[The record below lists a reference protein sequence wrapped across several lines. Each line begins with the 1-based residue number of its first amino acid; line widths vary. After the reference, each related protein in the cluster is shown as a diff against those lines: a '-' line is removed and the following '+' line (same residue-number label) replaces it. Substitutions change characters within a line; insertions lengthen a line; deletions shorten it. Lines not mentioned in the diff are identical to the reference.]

1 MSPGNRGQANAWEQ
15 DAPLVAS
22 EPPPWFARALAWLLI
37 SLFAVIVL
45 ASIVVRISETVNARF
60 VLVTEDGADPIVSP
74 RQAVLERVNLRVGQE
89 VKKGDP
95 LFIMRVDDV
104 RDWTTDTEARRQ
116 SLAAL
121 EQSARKLEESH
132 ASALRIKDSEI
143 EQARREMA
151 FRGRHLETM
160 RDLWARVQKLAATG
174 FISDIELAA
183 HRLSLEQSEKDLEVA
198 RKELAQRQ
206 LERESLEISR
216 GRQRIEE
223 RSAMDDLSIRIAALD
238 APLTASSNGLLE
250 VRAPYDAVCIA
261 VTRQNA
267 GSVVAPG
274 EELCQLSPLGGRLE
288 ARLVLP
294 ESGLSQL
301 QRKQPVRLFFDA
313 FPYQRYGVLTG
324 AIDWISPA
332 AVSRGEGSAFV
343 ARAALNESEIRS
355 GDRSYPLRAGMQGEA
370 RITVGRRALIE
381 YAFEPLRKVRE
392 NLGS

>member
-1 MSPGNRGQANAWEQ
+1 MSPANFNQGSRWEE

-22 EPPPWFARALAWLLI
+22 EPPPWFVRALAWLI
-37 SLFAVIVL
+37 ITLFAVVVI
-45 ASIVVRISETVNARF
+45 ASIVVRVSETVDARF
-60 VLVTEDGADPIVSP
+60 VLVTDGGADPIASP
-74 RQAVLERVNLRVGQE
+74 RQAVLERVNLKVGQE

-116 SLAAL
+116 SLGSL
-121 EQSARKLEESH
+121 QQTARKLEESH

-143 EQARREMA
+143 EQARREMT
-151 FRGRHLETM
+151 FRTRHLETM

-183 HRLSLEQSEKDLEVA
+183 HRLSLEQSEKDLELA
-198 RKELAQRQ
+198 RKDLAQRQ
-206 LERESLEISR
+206 LERESLDITR

-250 VRAPYDAVCIA
+250 IRAPYDAVCIA

-274 EELCQLSPLGGRLE
+274 EELCQLSPVSGRLE
-288 ARLVLP
+288 ARLELP

-301 QRKQPVRLFFDA
+301 QPKQTVRLFFDA

-332 AVSRGEGSAFV
+332 AVSRSGGSAFV
-343 ARAALNESEIRS
+343 ARASLERAEIRS
-355 GDRSYPLRAGMQGEA
+355 GDKTYPLRAGMQGEA
-370 RITVGRRALIE
+370 RITVGRRSLIE
-381 YAFEPLRKVRE
+381 YAFEPLRKIRE
-392 NLGS
+392 NLKS